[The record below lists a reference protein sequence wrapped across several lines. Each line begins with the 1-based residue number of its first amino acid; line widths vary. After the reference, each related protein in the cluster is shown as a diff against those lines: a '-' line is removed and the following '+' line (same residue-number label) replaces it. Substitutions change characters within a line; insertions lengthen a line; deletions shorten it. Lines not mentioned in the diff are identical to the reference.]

1 MTSELFIYMSLRT
14 RNHSRIHSNTEIP
27 SYKKKKTRVI
37 HRKRVLREE
46 EITSYILIGISI
58 GCMIGVFI
66 GLYVVGVVS
75 RGF

>member
-14 RNHSRIHSNTEIP
+14 RNHSRIHSNEIP
-27 SYKKKKTRVI
+27 SYKEKKTRVI
-37 HRKRVLREE
+37 YRKRVLREE

-58 GCMIGVFI
+58 GCMLGVFI